1 MGNDKN
7 KKAKATEVS
16 KVVEDPTPQE
26 LEQDYSYL
34 YRKNKNGQTPADIA
48 YQAYLNKEP
57 IKFHTNK
64 PYSDINASKGGEA
77 KEFETGEF
85 SEKYEGGYDIEI
97 PYEEWGRIYDRA
109 NRYFGS
115 DVSPKSNALYD
126 EYKAAWD
133 MPNETEAERDARKEA
148 VFKAAY
154 NAMASNENLLGYLP
168 HNADGSRPFTVKRTE
183 GYKAEIKP
191 SERGEQAGKAP
202 LPERRGIYGYVWDN
216 NRPGDKSESW
226 EKNGKWIH
234 IDHGEL
240 GGEHLREEKR
250 RIIQGEKP
258 SWHEKGKAEGA
269 RKDVDETS
277 DEQVTPVT
285 PAIIKEQATDAN
297 DIANSNI
304 ATNDARLNH
313 IINRNIAAIDND
325 TSNDIDE
332 QTKRDEEDLDKIL
345 DNPAPAS
352 TPAPAPAPTTEQ
364 TPAQETI
371 ESTRTIAP
379 APAPQKLVSDEDLNK
394 IKTSIVD
401 PKTGEDIKWW
411 EESVEG
417 EDDEIMAKIKQEEKQ
432 LDTEI
437 ANAKTLVN
445 DAVQRSNISSVYN
458 PAIYELGNTITN
470 LEERKK
476 NAEKEDEVMQ
486 RKARNMQMIAGIS
499 DSLTAL
505 ANLIGTSKGGNNIN
519 LGTGALTP
527 LQQRAE
533 AARLERKADIKSIS
547 DRLDQYKAQ
556 QQQMKLN
563 KGVALA
569 NYEQNKENA
578 RIAAE
583 KEAAKQAYKSYEDAL
598 RRATQIEMN
607 NARIASNENIA
618 AAKIQADLAKEAA
631 KAEEDK
637 KKAEKKAAEE
647 AAKNT
652 STYIFTDKD
661 ASGKTIQ
668 TKYSISKKDEEA
680 ILRRFNEFIEKD
692 KKENPL
698 NQAFVKALSDW
709 EKLSRANLSGLGSM
723 TQEEKN
729 AFYALVQASPSIR
742 AEIERN
748 GIKENVVSKSQQGQ
762 SNAGG
767 NAGDNQDAT
776 DKLLDANQVGE

>member
-34 YRKNKNGQTPADIA
+34 YRKNKNGQTPAPIA
-48 YQAYLNKEP
+48 P
-57 IKFHTNK
+57 
-64 PYSDINASKGGEA
+64 S
-77 KEFETGEF
+77 
-85 SEKYEGGYDIEI
+85 
-97 PYEEWGRIYDRA
+97 
-109 NRYFGS
+109 
-115 DVSPKSNALYD
+115 
-126 EYKAAWD
+126 KAA
-133 MPNETEAERDARKEA
+133 T
-148 VFKAAY
+148 
-154 NAMASNENLLGYLP
+154 
-168 HNADGSRPFTVKRTE
+168 TT
-183 GYKAEIKP
+183 IK
-191 SERGEQAGKAP
+191 GLK
-202 LPERRGIYGYVWDN
+202 
-216 NRPGDKSESW
+216 
-226 EKNGKWIH
+226 
-234 IDHGEL
+234 
-240 GGEHLREEKR
+240 
-250 RIIQGEKP
+250 
-258 SWHEKGKAEGA
+258 
-269 RKDVDETS
+269 
-277 DEQVTPVT
+277 
-285 PAIIKEQATDAN
+285 
-297 DIANSNI
+297 
-304 ATNDARLNH
+304 
-313 IINRNIAAIDND
+313 
-325 TSNDIDE
+325 
-332 QTKRDEEDLDKIL
+332 
-345 DNPAPAS
+345 
-352 TPAPAPAPTTEQ
+352 
-364 TPAQETI
+364 
-371 ESTRTIAP
+371 
-379 APAPQKLVSDEDLNK
+379 
-394 IKTSIVD
+394 
-401 PKTGEDIKWW
+401 GEDIEVKDPLVSTELNKAQKVYDENKVKNTINDVYNQGLMDFGAEISKW
-411 EESVEG
+411 EE
-417 EDDEIMAKIKQEEKQ
+417 AK
-432 LDTEI
+432 
-437 ANAKTLVN
+437 
-445 DAVQRSNISSVYN
+445 R
-458 PAIYELGNTITN
+458 
-470 LEERKK
+470 

-499 DSLTAL
+499 DSLTAI

-563 KGVALA
+563 KGLALA

-598 RRATQIEMN
+598 NRANQREMN

-709 EKLSRANLSGLGSM
+709 EKLSRANLAGLGSM

-748 GIKENVVSKSQQGQ
+748 GIKEDVVSKSQQGQ
-762 SNAGG
+762 SNASG